1 VTARSLAALIA
12 DAPGFRVRR
21 RVGSV
26 AVDDATTMVT
36 GIAYDSRRVGAGELF
51 CCVPGALADGHE
63 FAGAAYEAG
72 ASALLVDHELDI
84 GVTQLVVDDVRAAMA
99 PLAAAFHHHPS
110 RSMIVVG
117 VTGTNGKTTTT
128 ALLASIFEANG
139 WHSGLVGTLTGAKTT
154 PEAPDLQAQLASFRD
169 DGCQAVAVEV
179 SSHALA
185 QHRVDATHFALAVF
199 TNLTQDHLDFHATME
214 RYFAAKARLFEA
226 DLSER
231 GVINVDDPHGSLL
244 ASAVSI
250 PVTTFSIDDALEL
263 NVSATACSFRWHGH
277 TVRVP
282 LGGRFNAAN
291 ALAAATAAHVLGID
305 DDVIVSGL
313 ERVAPVP
320 GRFESVDAGQSFAVV
335 VDYAH
340 TPDGLAKVLSA
351 ARDGA
356 GDGRVLVV
364 FGCGGDRDA
373 AKRPIMGRIAA
384 AGADVVVITSD
395 NPRRE
400 DPAAIIS
407 AVRSGI
413 LNDGSAI
420 VVTEADR
427 RTAIAIAIGHAAAGD
442 VVVIAGK
449 GHEPYQ
455 EVGDTRLPFDDR
467 AVARQLLIEVAR

>member
-1 VTARSLAALIA
+1 MTAVSLDALTA
-12 DAPGFRVRR
+12 DAPGLRVRR
-21 RVGSV
+21 RVGGDG
-26 AVDDATTMVT
+26 ATMVT
-36 GIAYDSRRVGAGELF
+36 GIAHDSRRVAAGELF
-51 CCVPGALADGHE
+51 CCVRGATADGHE
-63 FAGAAYEAG
+63 FAAAAHQAG
-72 ASALLVDHELDI
+72 ASALLVDHVLDV

-99 PLAAAFHHHPS
+99 PLAAAFHRHPS

-128 ALLASIFEANG
+128 ALLGSIFEANG
-139 WHSGLVGTLTGAKTT
+139 WHGGLVGTLTGAKTT
-154 PEAPDLQAQLASFRD
+154 PEAPELQAQLAAFRD
-169 DGCQAVAVEV
+169 DGCQAVAMEV

-185 QHRVDATHFALAVF
+185 QHRVDGTHFAVAVF
-199 TNLTQDHLDFHATME
+199 TNLTQDHLDFHTTME

-226 DLSER
+226 DFSER

-250 PVTTFSIDDALEL
+250 PVTTFSIADAAEL

-291 ALAAATAAHVLGID
+291 ALAAATTAHVLGID
-305 DDVIVSGL
+305 VDVIVSGL
-313 ERVAPVP
+313 DRVAPVP
-320 GRFESVDAGQSFAVV
+320 GRFESVDVGQPFAVL

-351 ARDGA
+351 ARDAA
-356 GDGRVLVV
+356 GDARVIVV

-413 LNDGSAI
+413 PTGGAAVI
-420 VVTEADR
+420 VSDPDR
-427 RTAIAIAIGHAAAGD
+427 RTAIAIAVGQAVAGD

-449 GHEPYQ
+449 GHETYQ

-467 AVARQLLIEVAR
+467 DVSRQVLIEAAR